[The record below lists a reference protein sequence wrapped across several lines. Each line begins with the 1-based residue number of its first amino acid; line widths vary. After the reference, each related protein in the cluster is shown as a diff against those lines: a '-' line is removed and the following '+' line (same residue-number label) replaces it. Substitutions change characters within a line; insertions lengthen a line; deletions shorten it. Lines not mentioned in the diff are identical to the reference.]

1 MLVSLLFCNYFKL
14 PSDQHKASL
23 KAKFSKH
30 SHKSADEKILQTFAV
45 ILLICSQQNFS
56 FIAMILYRKKQN
68 RIFEIFLLLSGRSN
82 AIPESFASFYV
93 VESSR

>member
-30 SHKSADEKILQTFAV
+30 SHKSVDEKIRQSFAV
-45 ILLICSQQNFS
+45 ILLICPQQNFS
-56 FIAMILYRKKQN
+56 FIAMILYRKNKTESLRFSFFYQDDRMQFQN
-68 RIFEIFLLLSGRSN
+68 LSRHST
-82 AIPESFASFYV
+82 S
-93 VESSR
+93 

>member
-23 KAKFSKH
+23 NILIKH
-30 SHKSADEKILQTFAV
+30 SHKSVDEKIRQSFAV

-56 FIAMILYRKKQN
+56 FIAMILYRKNKTESLRFSFFYQDDRMQFQN
-68 RIFEIFLLLSGRSN
+68 LSRHST
-82 AIPESFASFYV
+82 S
-93 VESSR
+93 